1 VITKKNNLPQ
11 NWFKFLVIFLVTTL
25 LTQINLPFLNDIRL
39 IPDYFIA
46 LIIPAIIFRFKN
58 INIFIVFI
66 LGILV
71 DLFIGELIG
80 QYAITFLIIY
90 ISNFVL
96 HKFFVFKSTSQVIFL
111 YFILLEIGFLMIG
124 TTSMSYQLQ
133 NNDIYILFFKNIL
146 TIPFCFVY
154 KFIFEKMS
162 VK

>member
-1 VITKKNNLPQ
+1 MITKKNNLPQ

-25 LTQINLPFLNDIRL
+25 LTQINLPFFNDIRL

-58 INIFIVFI
+58 MNIFIVFI

-111 YFILLEIGFLMIG
+111 YFILLEIGFLVIG
-124 TTSMSYQLQ
+124 TTSKSYLLQ
-133 NNDIYILFFKNIL
+133 NSDMNILVYKNIM
-146 TIPFCFVY
+146 TIPICFVY
-154 KFIFEKMS
+154 KFIFEKIS
-162 VK
+162 N

>member
-1 VITKKNNLPQ
+1 MITKKNNLPQ

-111 YFILLEIGFLMIG
+111 YFILLEIGFLIIG
-124 TTSMSYQLQ
+124 TTSISYLLQ
-133 NNDIYILFFKNIL
+133 NSDMNVLVYKNIM
-146 TIPFCFVY
+146 TIPICFVY
-154 KFIFEKMS
+154 KLIFEKMS
-162 VK
+162 NY

>member
-1 VITKKNNLPQ
+1 MITKKNNLPQ

-46 LIIPAIIFRFKN
+46 LIIPTIIFRFKN

-111 YFILLEIGFLMIG
+111 YFILLEIGFLIIG
-124 TTSMSYQLQ
+124 TTSISYLLQ
-133 NNDIYILFFKNIL
+133 NSDMNVLVYKNIM
-146 TIPFCFVY
+146 TIPICFVY
-154 KFIFEKMS
+154 KLIFEKMS
-162 VK
+162 NY

>member
-1 VITKKNNLPQ
+1 MITKKNNLPQ
-11 NWFKFLVIFLVTTL
+11 NWFKFLVIILVTML

-46 LIIPAIIFRFKN
+46 LIIPAIIVGLKN
-58 INIFIVFI
+58 INIFIVFV
-66 LGILV
+66 LGILI
-71 DLFIGELIG
+71 DMFIGELIG

-90 ISNFVL
+90 ISNYVL
-96 HKFFVFKSTSQVIFL
+96 HKFFVFTSPSQVIFL

>member
-111 YFILLEIGFLMIG
+111 YFILLEIGFLIIG
-124 TTSMSYQLQ
+124 TTSISYLLQ
-133 NNDIYILFFKNIL
+133 NSDMNVLVYKNIM
-146 TIPFCFVY
+146 TIPICFVY
-154 KFIFEKMS
+154 KLIFEKMS
-162 VK
+162 NY

>member
-1 VITKKNNLPQ
+1 MISKNNNLPQ
-11 NWFKFLVIFLVTTL
+11 SWLKFLAIFLVTIL
-25 LTQINLPFLNDIRL
+25 LSQINLPFLNDIRL

-46 LIIPAIIFRFKN
+46 LIIPTIIFRFKN

-96 HKFFVFKSTSQVIFL
+96 HKFFVFKSPSQVIFL
-111 YFILLEIGFLMIG
+111 YFILLEIGFLVIG
-124 TTSMSYQLQ
+124 TTSISYLLQ
-133 NNDIYILFFKNIL
+133 NSDMYILLYKNIM
-146 TIPFCFVY
+146 TIPICFVY
-154 KFIFEKMS
+154 KLIFEKMS
-162 VK
+162 N

>member
-1 VITKKNNLPQ
+1 MITNKNNLPQ
-11 NWFKFLVIFLVTTL
+11 NWFKFLVIILVTML

-46 LIIPAIIFRFKN
+46 LIIPAIIFRFQN

-90 ISNFVL
+90 ISNYVL
-96 HKFFVFKSTSQVIFL
+96 HKFFVFTSPSQVIFL
-111 YFILLEIGFLMIG
+111 YFILLEIGFLVIG
-124 TTSMSYQLQ
+124 TTSISYLLQ
-133 NNDIYILFFKNIL
+133 NSDINILVYKNIM
-146 TIPFCFVY
+146 TIPICFVY
-154 KFIFEKMS
+154 KLIFEKIS
-162 VK
+162 N

>member
-1 VITKKNNLPQ
+1 M
-11 NWFKFLVIFLVTTL
+11 
-25 LTQINLPFLNDIRL
+25 
-39 IPDYFIA
+39 
-46 LIIPAIIFRFKN
+46 
-58 INIFIVFI
+58 
-66 LGILV
+66 
-71 DLFIGELIG
+71 FIGELIG
-80 QYAITFLIIY
+80 QYAITFLVIY
-90 ISNFVL
+90 ISNYVL
-96 HKFFVFKSTSQVIFL
+96 HKFFVFNSFSQIIIL

>member
-11 NWFKFLVIFLVTTL
+11 NSFKFLVIFFVTTL

-46 LIIPAIIFRFKN
+46 LIIPAIIFRFQN

-66 LGILV
+66 LGILI
-71 DLFIGELIG
+71 DLIIGELIG

-96 HKFFVFKSTSQVIFL
+96 HKFFVFKSPSQVIFL
-111 YFILLEIGFLMIG
+111 YFILLEIGFLVIG
-124 TTSMSYQLQ
+124 TTSISYLLQ
-133 NNDIYILFFKNIL
+133 NSDINILVYKNIM
-146 TIPFCFVY
+146 TIPICFVY
-154 KFIFEKMS
+154 KLIFEKMS
-162 VK
+162 NY